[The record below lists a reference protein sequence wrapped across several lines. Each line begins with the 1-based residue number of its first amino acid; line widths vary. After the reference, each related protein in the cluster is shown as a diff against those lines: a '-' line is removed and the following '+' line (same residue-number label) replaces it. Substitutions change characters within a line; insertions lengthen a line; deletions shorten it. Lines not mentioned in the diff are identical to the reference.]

1 MIYGNLKFHQK
12 RELHPFSERYILA
25 FLGLNENLLNQ
36 LLYYT
41 DINENDIFADEILE
55 ALDLNL
61 LGRPD
66 ELAAVTS
73 RLD

>member
-41 DINENDIFADEILE
+41 DINENGIFADEILE

-66 ELAAVTS
+66 ELVAVTS